1 MVIEEYNFNNM
12 REYLKIVSLI
22 FKNLIYNILINEKV
36 IE

>member
-12 REYLKIVSLI
+12 QEYLRIVSLI
-22 FKNLIYNILINEKV
+22 FKNSLYNILINEKV